1 MTIYTWLEQVIMKI
15 SKRCIFFNK
24 VALNLVQLFNKNIF
38 EMVNAFVNTQLKF
51 QPSHFK
57 SFIDINDN
65 VYTPIPH

>member
-1 MTIYTWLEQVIMKI
+1 MVRTSRNEKFKEMYL
-15 SKRCIFFNK
+15 FNK

-38 EMVNAFVNTQLKF
+38 EMVNSFVNTQLKF

-57 SFIDINDN
+57 GFIDTNDN

>member
-1 MTIYTWLEQVIMKI
+1 MYL
-15 SKRCIFFNK
+15 FNK

-57 SFIDINDN
+57 DFIDTNDN